1 MYTNLIFLPHLQV
14 FLEQFDYGFGLF
26 EFFFA
31 QVIDP
36 VKSVSQS
43 TICNLAS
50 PLAILEYF
58 IIEDT
63 EVQAD

>member
-1 MYTNLIFLPHLQV
+1 MYTNLIFFPNAQV
-14 FLEQFDYGFGLF
+14 FLEQFDYGFGLL

-36 VKSVSQS
+36 FKSVSQS
-43 TICNLAS
+43 TVSDLAS